1 MKFRKTAAFLLS
13 ALLLGCASAPA
24 FAAETA
30 PAPQTVIVNYS
41 DIEGTVRSN
50 NQTIRAN
57 DKTLDALDNNDA
69 AEQKIGALHDSANKL
84 QGISQS
90 LQQADAAVKALPAS
104 PENQALDA
112 SLQGSI
118 ASLNAAASILGS
130 EADQLGTD
138 EDTVEKTEYQMNGAA
153 DQIVV
158 AAQKLFV
165 TWHSLDQQRTVLT
178 QKQQVAAD
186 TVKAAE
192 AKVAAGLITQTELL
206 NVRQQQSSASD
217 QLASLVSQMKTVR
230 DSFRVLMG
238 YSDEYDLTLAAM
250 PQADTAE
257 IAKMNYAADSQT
269 AFDANWTLKE
279 KAKEKEIAD
288 DNRDAGLDST
298 VDLYH
303 AAALNYELA
312 KNQFGAAFRQAYDDV
327 SLKQSLLA
335 SAQSACNVK
344 AQTLSAVQRQNA
356 VGVASALDLENAQL
370 DAANAKVALSQAQ
383 YDLFSS
389 QEQYRWALRGAL
401 NLSSSGQN

>member
-1 MKFRKTAAFLLS
+1 MNFRKTAAFLLS
-13 ALLLGCASAPA
+13 VLLLGGASMPA

-41 DIEGTVRSN
+41 DIEGYVRSN

-57 DKTLDALDNNDA
+57 EKTLDALDNNDA
-69 AEQKIGALHDSANKL
+69 AEQKISALNASAGSL
-84 QGISQS
+84 QNVGKQ

-118 ASLNAAASILGS
+118 ASINAICSILGS

-138 EDTVEKTEYQMNGAA
+138 EDTVDKTEYQMNGAA
-153 DQIVV
+153 DQIVI

-186 TVKAAE
+186 TVKAAQ
-192 AKVAAGLITQTELL
+192 AKAAAGLITQTELL

-238 YSDEYDLTLAAM
+238 YSDDYDLTLAGM

-269 AFDANWTLKE
+269 ASDANWTLKE
-279 KAKEKEIAD
+279 KEKEKEIAD

-312 KNQFGAAFRQAYDDV
+312 KNQFGAAFRQAYDDI

-335 SAQSACNVK
+335 SAQSACTAK
-344 AQTLSAVQRQNA
+344 AQTLNAVQKQNA
-356 VGVASALDLENAQL
+356 VGVASALDVENTQL
-370 DAANAKVALSQAQ
+370 DAANAKAALSQAQ

>member
-1 MKFRKTAAFLLS
+1 MTFRKTAAFLLS
-13 ALLLGCASAPA
+13 VLLLGGASMPA
-24 FAAETA
+24 FAAET
-30 PAPQTVIVNYS
+30 VMVNYS

-69 AEQKIGALHDSANKL
+69 AEQKISALHASAGDL
-84 QGISQS
+84 QSLGQK
-90 LQQADAAVKALPAS
+90 LQQAMLPQTAQNAVQI
-104 PENQALDA
+104 NA

-118 ASLNAAASILGS
+118 ASLNAASSILDS

-138 EDTVEKTEYQMNGAA
+138 EDTVEKTELQMNGAA
-153 DQIVV
+153 DQIVI

-178 QKQQVAAD
+178 QKQQLAAD
-186 TVKAAE
+186 TVKAAG
-192 AKVAAGLITQTELL
+192 AKAAAGLITQTELL
-206 NVRQQQSSASD
+206 NVRQQQSSAAD

-257 IAKMNYAADSQT
+257 ITKMNYATDSQT
-269 AFDANWTLKE
+269 ASDANWTLKE
-279 KAKEKEIAD
+279 KEKEKEIAD

-327 SLKQSLLA
+327 SLKQSLVA
-335 SAQSACNVK
+335 SAQSACTAK

-370 DAANAKVALSQAQ
+370 DAANAKAALSQAQ

>member
-1 MKFRKTAAFLLS
+1 MKFRKTAAILLS
-13 ALLLGCASAPA
+13 ALLLGGASMPA
-24 FAAETA
+24 FAAETP
-30 PAPQTVIVNYS
+30 PAAQTVMVNYS
-41 DIEGTVRSN
+41 DIEGYVRSN

-69 AEQKIGALHDSANKL
+69 AEQKISALNASA
-84 QGISQS
+84 GS
-90 LQQADAAVKALPAS
+90 LQNLSKQLQSASSTEPAV
-104 PENQALDA
+104 NA

-118 ASLNAAASILGS
+118 AALNAAASILSS

-138 EDTVEKTEYQMNGAA
+138 EDTVDKTEYQMNGAA

-165 TWHSLDQQRTVLT
+165 TWNSLNQQRTVLT

-192 AKVAAGLITQTELL
+192 AKAAAGLITQTDLL
-206 NVRQQQSSASD
+206 NARQQQNSASD
-217 QLASLVSQMKTVR
+217 QLATLVSQMKIVR

-257 IAKMNYAADSQT
+257 IAKMNYTADSQT

-279 KAKEKEIAD
+279 KEKEKEIAD

-335 SAQSACNVK
+335 SAQSACTAK
-344 AQTLSAVQRQNA
+344 TQTLNAVQRQNA
-356 VGVASALDLENAQL
+356 VGVASSLDLENAQL
-370 DAANAKVALSQAQ
+370 DAANAKAALSQAQ

-401 NLSSSGQN
+401 DLSSSGQS